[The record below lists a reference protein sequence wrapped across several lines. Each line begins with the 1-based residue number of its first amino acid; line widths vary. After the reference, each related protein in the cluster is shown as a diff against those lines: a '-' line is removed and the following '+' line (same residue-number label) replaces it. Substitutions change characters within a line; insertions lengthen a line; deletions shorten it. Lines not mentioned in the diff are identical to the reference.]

1 MAEAQVLNLEI
12 KGLYTSPNNLSGAP
26 QGALSR
32 AENLVVI
39 AKNLA
44 VSRNGQTQFGQPLSV
59 GADQINKIFNYS
71 SSLIV
76 NYDNSMAYDSSG
88 EGDFVNYS
96 GTWEAF
102 QAGYKMR
109 SLETQKNFYFNTS
122 QGVYKLDS
130 LTSTPVPAGAP
141 EALGG
146 TGALTGS
153 SGFLVNDSS
162 VAYRILWGYTDL
174 NMNLILGAP
183 SQRIIV
189 SNSSGGTRDVNL
201 TALIPDG
208 VSTSY
213 FYQLYRSLGT
223 AAAADEPT
231 DELQLVQQG
240 NPTAGQIASKSIT
253 ILDNTPYS
261 LMRTALYTNPSQQGI
276 ENANL
281 QPPACLDMDVFKNCS
296 FYANTSSK
304 QRLSIAL
311 LTAGLPGLGY
321 YVDATVGTTNGSPN
335 LTTIADTTN
344 LRVGMRV
351 VGTGIPTDTR
361 ILQITGA
368 NTVTMTKNATA
379 TASVSVEFQDR
390 LTIANVDYWAGSA
403 ANISTNTFF
412 VQTGSTPGD
421 NIDQTALSLIQ
432 IINTSASNT
441 QVYAFYTSGI
451 EDLPGQFFIQ
461 ERQIGGDPFVA
472 TSTAGTSFSPV
483 LPEQYAITGN
493 TAANPTVVTSTAHGL
508 TTGDQI
514 TIYQS
519 NSTPSID
526 GTYTVT
532 VLTADTFSIPV
543 DVSVLGTTGYW
554 ILATSVVTSTSERT
568 PNRVFLS
575 KQGQAESVPI
585 YRFFDVGA
593 ANFPIQRCIALRD
606 AIIFLKGDGIWKI
619 SGETFENMT
628 VSLLDGTVFLKGP
641 ETAVAFNNQIFC
653 MTTQGVVAISDS
665 GVRIISV
672 PIEDRLRQ
680 LSSEL
685 YPFFSTASFGVGYE
699 SERLYMLFTVTET
712 TDEFATQAFVFNSL
726 SESWTLWTMN
736 RTCGVVNPTVGKL
749 FMGETDTGQVMIER
763 KTYTNDDFADQQY
776 DVLIT
781 AVNST
786 TEIELFSVAFV
797 EVGMTLIQNG
807 RNCII
812 EEINGLVVTVSAVN
826 GLQVGAAIV
835 YEPILNVMEW
845 HPIDAENPGILKQY
859 SEAVFFFKNA
869 AFREI
874 EAEFAT
880 NISIVSEA
888 VPIANNTGTGY
899 GVLPWGTGPWGG
911 ALGGAAAL
919 RTYVPQEKQMCNW
932 MYLSLQTEEAFTGFS
947 LEGVSLIF
955 SPMSSWIK

>member
-1 MAEAQVLNLEI
+1 MDNVQVLNLDI

-26 QGALSR
+26 QGALSE
-32 AENLVVI
+32 ATNLVVI

-44 VSRNGQTQFGQPLSV
+44 VSRNGQTQFGDPLTVAS
-59 GADQINKIFNYS
+59 GQINKIFNYS

-76 NYDNSMAYDSSG
+76 NYDDKMAYDSTGS
-88 EGDFVNYS
+88 GDFVDYS
-96 GTWEAF
+96 GTWQAF
-102 QAGYKMR
+102 QTGYKIR
-109 SLETQKNFYFNTS
+109 SLETAKNFYFNS
-122 QGVYKLDS
+122 SEGVYKLDA
-130 LTSTPVPAGAP
+130 LTASPVHAGAP
-141 EALGG
+141 QALGG
-146 TGALTGS
+146 SGALTGV
-153 SGFLVNDSS
+153 SGFMANNSS

-189 SNSSGGTRDVNL
+189 SNSAGGTRDVNL

-208 VSTSY
+208 ITTTY
-213 FYQLYRSLGT
+213 FYQLYRSFGT
-223 AAAADEPT
+223 ASASDEPN

-240 NPTAGQIASKSIT
+240 TPSAAQIAAKSIT

-296 FYANTSSK
+296 FYANTNSK
-304 QRLSIAL
+304 QRLSLAL
-311 LTAGLPGLGY
+311 LTAGTPGLGFY
-321 YVDATVGTTNGSPN
+321 TDATVGTTNGSPN
-335 LTTIADTTN
+335 LTGILSTTD

-351 VGTGIPTDTR
+351 VGTGIQSDTR
-361 ILQITGA
+361 ILQITGGT
-368 NTVTMTKNATA
+368 TVTMNKNATA
-379 TASVSVEFQDR
+379 TGTVSIEFQDR
-390 LTIANVDYWAGSA
+390 VTIANVDYWAGSA
-403 ANISTNTFF
+403 ANASTNTFL
-412 VQTGSTPGD
+412 VSTGGSPGA
-421 NIDQTALSLIQ
+421 NIDATAISLIQ

-441 QVYAFYTSGI
+441 AVYGFYISGI
-451 EDLPGQFFIQ
+451 EDLPGQFLIE

-472 TSTAGTSFSPV
+472 TSTVGTSFSPA

-493 TAANPTVVTSTAHGL
+493 TAANPTVVTSANHGL

-514 TIYQS
+514 TIYNS

-532 VLTADTFSIPV
+532 VLTSNTFTIPV
-543 DVSVLGTTGYW
+543 NVTVLGTSGYW
-554 ILATSVVTSTSERT
+554 ILASLVVTSSSERI
-568 PNRVFLS
+568 PNRVYLS
-575 KQGQAESVPI
+575 KQGQPESVPI

-606 AIIFLKGDGIWKI
+606 AIIFLKGDGVWKI
-619 SGETFENMT
+619 AGETFENMT

-641 ETAVAFNNQIFC
+641 ESAVAFNNQIFC

-672 PIEDRLRQ
+672 PIEDRLLQ
-680 LSSEL
+680 LSSEQ
-685 YPFFSTASFGVGYE
+685 YPYFATATFGVGYE

-712 TDEFATQAFVFNSL
+712 TDQFATQAFVFNTL
-726 SESWTLWTMN
+726 SESWTRWTMN

-763 KTYTNDDFADQQY
+763 KSYTNTDFADKQF
-776 DVLIT
+776 DILIT

-786 TEIELFSVAFV
+786 TEIEVFSSA
-797 EVGMTLIQNG
+797 EMAVGMTLLQNS

-812 EEINGLVVTVSAVN
+812 EEINGTVITVSAVN
-826 GLQVGAAIV
+826 GLQDGAAVV
-835 YEPILNVMEW
+835 YEPILNLLEW

-859 SEAVFFFKNA
+859 SESVFFFKNA

-874 EAEFAT
+874 DASFAT
-880 NISIVSEA
+880 NISTVQET
-888 VPIANNTGTGY
+888 VPLANNTGSGW
-899 GVLPWGTGPWGG
+899 GMLPWGKFPWGG
-911 ALGGAAAL
+911 VLGGSAAL

-932 MYLSLQTEEAFTGFS
+932 MYLSLETEEAFTGFS
-947 LEGVSLIF
+947 LQGVSLMF